1 MVWNACSSVAS
12 TLTRKM
18 SRARQI
24 VVFASG
30 SSASVRCPTSSRLPR
45 PSVARPTVR
54 TVCVVLG
61 RGASARAAAPSRSPV
76 VGRAEPLVGGR
87 SAADVRGGV
96 VEAGR
101 RETSAKSSAKR

>member
-45 PSVARPTVR
+45 PRVARPTVR
-54 TVCVVLG
+54 TVGAGLG
-61 RGASARAAAPSRSPV
+61 RGASA
-76 VGRAEPLVGGR
+76 RAEPLVGGR
-87 SAADVRGGV
+87 SPADARGRV
-96 VEAGR
+96 VEDGR
-101 RETSAKSSAKR
+101 PGAQPA